1 MQLAKS
7 IVKTFTHSKLI
18 HSKFKIMNN
27 QHKESKITLLGA
39 GPGDPDLLTLKGV
52 KALQA
57 ADVVLYD
64 ALTNEA
70 LLEHAPA
77 DAIKVYVGKRSGE
90 HSYPQETINKLMIDY
105 ALNYG
110 HVVRLK
116 GGDPFVF
123 GRGYE
128 ELDYAASYSIP
139 VDVIPGISSSIGVPG
154 LQQIPVTHRG
164 LSESFWVI
172 TGTTTSGEVSNDI
185 YQAAESNATV
195 LVLMGLKKLAKIVEI
210 FKAAGRQHLPAAV
223 VQNGSFEDEKLVVGR
238 VETIESLV
246 QQENIKAPALL
257 IFGEVVSLHPSFK
270 NLVKQ
275 YASIA

>member
-1 MQLAKS
+1 MILK
-7 IVKTFTHSKLI
+7 
-18 HSKFKIMNN
+18 N
-27 QHKESKITLLGA
+27 KEPRITLVGA
-39 GPGDPDLLTLKGV
+39 GPGDPELLTIKGANALK
-52 KALQA
+52 A

-64 ALTNEA
+64 ALIDEPI
-70 LLEHAPA
+70 LEYAHP
-77 DAIKVYVGKRSGE
+77 DAIKVYGGKRSGE
-90 HSYPQETINKLMIDY
+90 HSYTQQAINQLMVDY

-195 LVLMGLKKLAKIVEI
+195 LVLMGLKKLSKIVEI
-210 FKAAGRQHLPAAV
+210 FKAAGRHNLPAAV
-223 VQNGSFEDEKLVVGR
+223 VQNGSSADEKLVVGV

-246 QQENIKAPALL
+246 KQQNVKAPALL

>member
-1 MQLAKS
+1 MQQIKY
-7 IVKTFTHSKLI
+7 I
-18 HSKFKIMNN
+18 
-27 QHKESKITLLGA
+27 EPKITLLGA

-52 KALQA
+52 NALQT

-70 LLEHAPA
+70 LLTHAPQN
-77 DAIKVYVGKRSGE
+77 AIKVYVGKRSGE
-90 HSYPQETINKLMIDY
+90 HSFAQDAINKLMVDY

-128 ELDYAASYSIP
+128 ELDFADSYSIP
-139 VDVIPGISSSIGVPG
+139 VNVIPGISSSIGVPG

-172 TGTTTSGEVSNDI
+172 TGTVSDGSLSNDI
-185 YQAAESNATV
+185 YQAAKSNATV
-195 LVLMGLKKLAKIVEI
+195 IILMGLKKLEEIVSV
-210 FKAAGRQHLPAAV
+210 FKAEGRQNLPAAV
-223 VQNGSFEDEKLVVGR
+223 IQNGSSDEEKLVVGKVNTI
-238 VETIESLV
+238 VEIAQKEKIE
-246 QQENIKAPALL
+246 APALL
-257 IFGEVVSLHPSFK
+257 VFGEVVSLHPSFK
-270 NLVKQ
+270 KLIQSYV
-275 YASIA
+275 AIS

>member
-1 MQLAKS
+1 MQQ
-7 IVKTFTHSKLI
+7 SKYI
-18 HSKFKIMNN
+18 
-27 QHKESKITLLGA
+27 EPKITLLGA

-52 KALQA
+52 KALQT

-70 LLEHAPA
+70 LLSHAPEN
-77 DAIKVYVGKRSGE
+77 AIKVYVGKRSGE
-90 HSYPQETINKLMIDY
+90 HSFAQDAINKLMVDY

-128 ELDYAASYSIP
+128 ELDFADSYNIP
-139 VDVIPGISSSIGVPG
+139 VNVIPGISSSIGVPG

-172 TGTTTSGEVSNDI
+172 TGTVSDGSLSNDI
-185 YQAAESNATV
+185 YQAAKSNATV
-195 LVLMGLKKLAKIVEI
+195 IILMGLKKLEEIVSV
-210 FKAAGRQHLPAAV
+210 FKAEGRQDLPAAV
-223 VQNGSFEDEKLVVGR
+223 IQNGSSDEEKLVVGKVNTM
-238 VETIESLV
+238 VEIARKEKIE
-246 QQENIKAPALL
+246 APALL
-257 IFGEVVSLHPSFK
+257 VFGEVVSLHPSFK
-270 NLVKQ
+270 KLIQSYV
-275 YASIA
+275 AIS

>member
-1 MQLAKS
+1 MNRTQLN
-7 IVKTFTHSKLI
+7 I
-18 HSKFKIMNN
+18 
-27 QHKESKITLLGA
+27 EPKITLLGA

-52 KALQA
+52 KALQT

-64 ALTNEA
+64 ALINEG
-70 LLEHAPA
+70 LLTYAPEN
-77 DAIKVYVGKRSGE
+77 AIKVYVGKRSGE
-90 HSYPQETINKLMIDY
+90 HAFEQGAINKLMVDY

-128 ELDYAASYSIP
+128 ELDHANSYNIP
-139 VDVIPGISSSIGVPG
+139 VTVIPGISSSIGVPG

-172 TGTTTSGEVSNDI
+172 TGTTSGGEISEDI
-185 YQAAESNATV
+185 YQAASSKATV
-195 LVLMGLKKLAKIVEI
+195 VILMGLKKLAQIVEI
-210 FKAAGRQHLPAAV
+210 FKEAGKKELPAAV
-223 VQNGSFEDEKLVVGR
+223 VQNGSSADEKLVVGK
-238 VETIESLV
+238 VATIVSIVKKEKI
-246 QQENIKAPALL
+246 EAPALL

-270 NLVKQ
+270 TLINQ
-275 YASIA
+275 YASIV

>member
-1 MQLAKS
+1 M
-7 IVKTFTHSKLI
+7 V
-18 HSKFKIMNN
+18 N
-27 QHKESKITLLGA
+27 QYKESKITLLGA
-39 GPGDPDLLTLKGV
+39 GPGDPNLLTLKGV
-52 KALQA
+52 KALQT

-77 DAIKVYVGKRSGE
+77 EAIKVYVGKRSGE

-210 FKAAGRQHLPAAV
+210 FKAAGRHNLPAAV
-223 VQNGSFEDEKLVVGR
+223 VQNGSAADEKLVVGV
-238 VETIESLV
+238 VETIENLAK
-246 QQENIKAPALL
+246 QENVKAPALL

-270 NLVKQ
+270 TLVKQ